1 MGVERLWGLHPWRC
15 SNPTERT
22 VVGTCWELDGTEP
35 PELLPA
41 PTPQGSVLCSNVLLK
56 LVVIYVFVLTGEDK

>member
-1 MGVERLWGLHPWRC
+1 M
-15 SNPTERT
+15 
-22 VVGTCWELDGTEP
+22 GTCWELDGTEP